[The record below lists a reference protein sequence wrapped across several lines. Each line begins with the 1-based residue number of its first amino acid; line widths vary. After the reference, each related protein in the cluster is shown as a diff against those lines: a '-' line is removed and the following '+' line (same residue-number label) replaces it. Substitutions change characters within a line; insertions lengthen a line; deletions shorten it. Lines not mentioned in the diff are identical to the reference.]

1 MAKRYKSRSKKL
13 EPAVTELTFTGTNVP
28 IAGQGPGAVPGTVT
42 VYVDLNQVNS
52 LVNRRFYR
60 QGLVNAVASIK
71 VTTQSVLAGTS
82 TPVIDNPRGAVEVA
96 KLPTTWVMSN
106 AWEKG
111 FRAWQRMNNE
121 ALQETES
128 IRPKFL
134 DFKIYA
140 DAGHHAAGYGANLL
154 PNSNFLGFLP
164 AATPGEWSPSK
175 ISHPLAAGATEG
187 ATIEE
192 EIIAVGSSYP
202 GVAPSGFNA
211 VSLIEGYAASR
222 GLPNIADP
230 NTPDDASDTDNA
242 TPENWLGAMF
252 NDGTEQTADVLAD
265 MITENTIAPYPFEND
280 GVNLDTMYPG
290 GANQLGG
297 LQIHDFELITG
308 STIGGTTY
316 LRGGSFPCGL
326 LKFTFKN
333 FDETYEI
340 LPYIQINLMPG
351 HHRGLLC
358 APMTEM

>member
-71 VTTQSVLAGTS
+71 ITTQSVLAGTS

-111 FRAWQRMNNE
+111 MRSWQRMNRE
-121 ALQETES
+121 ALEEAES

-140 DAGHHAAGYGANLL
+140 DAGHHAAGYAANLF
-154 PNSNFLGFLP
+154 PNSNLLGYLP
-164 AATPGEWSPSK
+164 AATLGEWEPSK
-175 ISHPLAAGATEG
+175 FVVPKTDGTDGVNNFEVIATGANFPGGG
-187 ATIEE
+187 A
-192 EIIAVGSSYP
+192 SSL
-202 GVAPSGFNA
+202 NA

-222 GLPNIADP
+222 GLPNILDP
-230 NTPDDASDTDNA
+230 NTPDDAADASGP
-242 TPENWLGAMF
+242 TPENWMAAIF
-252 NDGTEQTADVLAD
+252 NDGTTQDDGVITD
-265 MITENTIAPYPFEND
+265 MITENNLAPYPFEND
-280 GVNLDTMYPG
+280 GVNTDTMYPG

-333 FDETYEI
+333 YDETYEI